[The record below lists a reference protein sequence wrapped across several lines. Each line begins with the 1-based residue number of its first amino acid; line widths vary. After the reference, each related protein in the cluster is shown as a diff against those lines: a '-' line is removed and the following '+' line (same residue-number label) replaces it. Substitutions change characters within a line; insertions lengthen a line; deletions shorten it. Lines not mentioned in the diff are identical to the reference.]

1 MSELAQ
7 ARSELMELYNQTV
20 DNFDAMLAEG
30 VISEDDYITLKNDAL
45 DELNFYMSDL
55 EGFNVEDDEEEE
67 EYDEDDEDDE
77 DASYSSNNDLATF
90 SSGLEPA
97 TRFGAALLELGYA
110 VGYDDPTNLIEDLA
124 EATGNSEQNIY
135 ELLIGE
141 AAPDDNFALHASEL
155 FGLNED
161 LSLDLVAAGYE
172 ARGENFEDVL
182 NEMEDDYF
190 DENVEEEAVYSR
202 VNELEDELANFKAE
216 QLMKDALNEREAKAQ
231 ELVAEGK
238 MPPII
243 YEKLFANFNSDN
255 EKIAAFSQ
263 VANANGVSVEAELHS
278 IDKVLDVFEEM
289 PELGVFTSY
298 SDSYASEEELNEE
311 KALQD
316 EAQRRLQLRKQR
328 QGGLI

>member
-1 MSELAQ
+1 MNELNQ

-20 DNFDAMLAEG
+20 DNFDSMLEEG

-45 DELNFYMSDL
+45 DELNVYMSDL
-55 EGFNVEDDEEEE
+55 EGFNVTDEDNYEDDEDYDDEEEN
-67 EYDEDDEDDE
+67 
-77 DASYSSNNDLATF
+77 YSMGNDLATF
-90 SSGLEPA
+90 SSGLEPN
-97 TRFGAALLELGYA
+97 TRFGAALLELGYS
-110 VGYDDPTNLIEDLA
+110 VGYEDPTDLIEDLA

-135 ELLIGE
+135 ELLMGE

-155 FGLNED
+155 FGLDED
-161 LSLDLVAAGYE
+161 LALDLVAAGYE
-172 ARGENFEDVL
+172 ARGEDFEDVL
-182 NEMEDDYF
+182 NEMEEEYYDSED
-190 DENVEEEAVYSR
+190 NVEEEAVYSR

-216 QLMKDALNEREAKAQ
+216 QVMKDALNERETKALQ
-231 ELVAEGK
+231 LVEEGK

-263 VANANGVSVEAELHS
+263 VANANGVSLEAELHS

-298 SDSYASEEELNEE
+298 SDSYATEEELNEE

>member
-20 DNFDAMLAEG
+20 DNFDAMLEEG
-30 VISEDDYITLKNDAL
+30 VISEEDYITLKNDAL
-45 DELNFYMSDL
+45 DELNVYMSDL
-55 EGFNVEDDEEEE
+55 EGFNVEEDDIDDDYDYKEEEE
-67 EYDEDDEDDE
+67 N
-77 DASYSSNNDLATF
+77 YSMGTDLATF
-90 SSGLEPA
+90 SSGIEPN

-110 VGYDDPTNLIEDLA
+110 SGYEDPTDLIEDLA

-141 AAPDDNFALHASEL
+141 AAPDDDFALHASEL
-155 FGLNED
+155 FGLDED
-161 LSLDLVAAGYE
+161 FALDLVAAGYE

-182 NEMEDDYF
+182 NEMEDEYS

-216 QLMKDALNEREAKAQ
+216 QVMKDALNEREAKALQ
-231 ELVAEGK
+231 LVEEGK

-263 VANANGVSVEAELHS
+263 VANANGVSLEAELHS

>member
-1 MSELAQ
+1 MNELAQ

-20 DNFDAMLAEG
+20 DNFDAMLEEG
-30 VISEDDYITLKNDAL
+30 VISEDDYIDLKNDAL
-45 DELNFYMSDL
+45 DELNIYMADL
-55 EGFNVEDDEEEE
+55 EGFDITEEDDYE
-67 EYDEDDEDDE
+67 EDDYYEDE
-77 DASYSSNNDLATF
+77 ENYSMGNDLATF
-90 SSGLEPA
+90 SSGLEPN

-110 VGYDDPTNLIEDLA
+110 SGYEDPTDLIADLA

-141 AAPDDNFALHASEL
+141 AAPDDNFSFHASEL
-155 FGLNED
+155 FGLDED
-161 LSLDLVAAGYE
+161 YALDLIAAGYE
-172 ARGENFEDVL
+172 ARGEDFSDVL
-182 NEMEDDYF
+182 NEIEEEYAN
-190 DENVEEEAVYSR
+190 EEYEEEAVYSR

-216 QLMKDALNEREAKAQ
+216 QVMKDALNEREAKAQ
-231 ELVAEGK
+231 SLVQDGK

-263 VANANGVSVEAELHS
+263 VANANGVSLEAELHS
-278 IDKVLDVFEEM
+278 IDKVLDIFDEM

-298 SDSYASEEELNEE
+298 SDSYVTEEEINEE

-328 QGGLI
+328 KGGLI

>member
-1 MSELAQ
+1 MDELTL
-7 ARSELMELYNQTV
+7 ARNELMDLYNQTV
-20 DNFDAMLAEG
+20 NNFDNMLEEG
-30 VISEDDYITLKNDAL
+30 VITEEDYIDLKNDAL
-45 DELNFYMSDL
+45 EELNIYMSDL
-55 EGFNVEDDEEEE
+55 EGFNVSDDDEDDYEEEE
-67 EYDEDDEDDE
+67 EN
-77 DASYSSNNDLATF
+77 YSMGNNLATF
-90 SSGLEPA
+90 SSGLEPN

-110 VGYDDPTNLIEDLA
+110 SGYEDTTDFIEDLA
-124 EATGNSEQNIY
+124 EATGNTEQNIY

-155 FGLNED
+155 FGLDED
-161 LSLDLVAAGYE
+161 LTLDLVAAGYE
-172 ARGENFEDVL
+172 ARGEDFEDVL
-182 NEMEDDYF
+182 NEMEEEYAEE
-190 DENVEEEAVYSR
+190 DEESEAVYSR

-216 QLMKDALNEREAKAQ
+216 QIMKDALNEREAKAQ
-231 ELVAEGK
+231 SLVQEGK

-263 VANANGVSVEAELHS
+263 VANANGVSLEAELHS

-298 SDSYASEEELNEE
+298 SDSYATDEELNEE
-311 KALQD
+311 RALNE

-328 QGGLI
+328 QGGLV